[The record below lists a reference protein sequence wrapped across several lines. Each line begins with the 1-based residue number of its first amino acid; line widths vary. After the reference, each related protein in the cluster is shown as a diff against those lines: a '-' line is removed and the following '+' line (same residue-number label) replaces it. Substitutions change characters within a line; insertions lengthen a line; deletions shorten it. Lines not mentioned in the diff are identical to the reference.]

1 MHNAIQKLIE
11 ERDLLHT
18 RLQEIS
24 VLINEFEEL
33 ESRASKL
40 LSPTASYEAPPK
52 LDASSSEI
60 QQNESSLTASG
71 PEPSGFAE
79 YEAALRDILM
89 EASRPLQR
97 KEVLNAL
104 TARGIVVGGTKE
116 LNTLGTRLHR
126 TDWVVNLKGF
136 GYWLKARDF
145 PEANH
150 RPTLGTK
157 LQFGNVMD

>member
-33 ESRASKL
+33 
-40 LSPTASYEAPPK
+40 ASYEAPPK